1 MISTLSSWILS
12 IAGIVLL
19 SVIIELILPNGA
31 MNKYIKSIFGFIIML
46 VILTPIPKLLN
57 QNIDISSFFQS
68 DTIKVDKD
76 YLEQIN
82 FDKLCSIQNDIEQ
95 DISTYGYKNVK
106 VYISSDI
113 FDNSFT
119 IKSVTIDLSKLVI
132 TENAEHTNIVKIKQ
146 HITSI
151 IKQHLDIGE
160 DEIYYEE

>member
-82 FDKLCSIQNDIEQ
+82 FDKLCSIQKDIEQ

-119 IKSVTIDLSKLVI
+119 IKSVTIDLTKLVI

>member
-1 MISTLSSWILS
+1 M
-12 IAGIVLL
+12 

-68 DTIKVDKD
+68 DIIKVDKD
-76 YLEQIN
+76 YLKQIN

-119 IKSVTIDLSKLVI
+119 IKSVTIDLTKLVI